1 MRKVFVLLLLTALAA
16 CASNQQS
23 GQNQNSGESK
33 IPDDVKA
40 AFYSEHPYAK
50 MNNPS
55 TQNSQQDGTV
65 YTIPYT
71 RSDGST
77 GLAIY
82 TSMGVLRSD
91 N

>member
-1 MRKVFVLLLLTALAA
+1 MRNVFVFLLLTGLTA
-16 CASNQQS
+16 CASNQD
-23 GQNQNSGESK
+23 QNKSS
-33 IPDDVKA
+33 DDNKVPSDVQA

-55 TQNSQQDGTV
+55 KADTPQDGPV

-77 GLAIY
+77 GVAVY
-82 TSMGVLRSD
+82 SSMGVLRSD

>member
-1 MRKVFVLLLLTALAA
+1 MRKAFVLLLLTGLAA

-23 GQNQNSGESK
+23 DRNQNSGESK
-33 IPDDVKA
+33 IPSDVQA

-50 MNNPS
+50 MNNP
-55 TQNSQQDGTV
+55 TERDTQQDGTV

-77 GLAIY
+77 GVAVY